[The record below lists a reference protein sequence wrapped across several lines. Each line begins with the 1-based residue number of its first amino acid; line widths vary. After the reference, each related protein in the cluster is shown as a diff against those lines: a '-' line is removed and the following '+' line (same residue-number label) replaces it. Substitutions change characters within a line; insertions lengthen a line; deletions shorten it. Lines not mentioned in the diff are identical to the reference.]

1 MLQYYQLKH
10 GFKAVLEDWQLAK
23 IRPIFKVVS
32 TNHILQYWHLI
43 VQVDTLAIS
52 PTSIITPH
60 FLSINWETVAHQNM
74 SAGRGWGLWE
84 PNPEFQQNIQSYR
97 YNRFLKVGL

>member
-1 MLQYYQLKH
+1 M
-10 GFKAVLEDWQLAK
+10 
-23 IRPIFKVVS
+23 
-32 TNHILQYWHLI
+32 I